1 MISGLEFFILQ
12 DCVFKASL
20 WIAASASS
28 KPLFEVIYNSWVL
41 PLVVLE
47 LGFESFLFKSSS
59 NASAAGAE
67 LDHRA
72 HLEKGL

>member
-47 LGFESFLFKSSS
+47 LGFESFL
-59 NASAAGAE
+59 
-67 LDHRA
+67 L
-72 HLEKGL
+72 